1 MSKKIY
7 TFRDCKYNTSN
18 SLQFIGYCSLYMNE
32 DKTSGRLVEC
42 KKCPCEDFIL
52 GGDDDE

>member
-18 SLQFIGYCSLYMNE
+18 SLQFIGYCSLHMNE

-42 KKCPCEDFIL
+42 KKCPCENFIL